1 MQRLMLSS
9 QESSH
14 SKELQ
19 PRVLEPPSRLPDLSL
34 FELTKG
40 PQEDDLYCVPFQNIS
55 IKSFSYFIS
64 P

>member
-1 MQRLMLSS
+1 MLRLMLSS

-34 FELTKG
+34 FESTKG
-40 PQEDDLYCVPFQNIS
+40 PQEDDL
-55 IKSFSYFIS
+55 
-64 P
+64 